1 MKSFLQNSEIEMY
14 STNNEEKSVSS
25 ERLIRTFKNKIYKNR
40 TSDWKNLYINKLDN
54 IVVRYS
60 NTHHTIIKMKPVDVS
75 SNRCFKS
82 AK

>member
-75 SNRCFKS
+75 SNRCFNS